1 VINAKSLIYA
11 RHSESITNME
21 KRYNLYHDF
30 LKEKYGCRIHKVSLD
45 MGFTCP
51 NRDGT
56 VAQGGCIYCNN
67 DSFVPPYARSRY
79 KMDFQIKHGIEYLK
93 NRFKA
98 EKFIIYF
105 QAYTS
110 TYGDAK
116 ELERMYR
123 EALKYDGVI
132 GLAVGTRSDCMDEE
146 KIEIFEKL
154 AKEYYV
160 SVEYGIESI
169 YDKTLEFMNRGH
181 DYQSVL
187 DAIELTKNKGI
198 HIGTHIIVGMP
209 TETEEEMLAMA
220 DEVSGLGIDTFK
232 IHNLHIIKNTQLA
245 RMYRENPFNLFSY
258 EEYLKFIVKFL
269 ERLSSDIMLERLFTD
284 TPQDLL
290 IAPNWQERH
299 NEIIYGIKQELER
312 QDTWQ
317 GKFFK

>member
-1 VINAKSLIYA
+1 MINAKSLIYA

-269 ERLSSDIMLERLFTD
+269 ERLSPDIMLERLFTD

>member
-1 VINAKSLIYA
+1 MKQ
-11 RHSESITNME
+11 
-21 KRYNLYHDF
+21 RYNLYHDYM
-30 LKEKYGCRIHKVSLD
+30 KEKFGVRVHKVSLD

-56 VAQGGCIYCNN
+56 VAQGGCVYCNN

-79 KMDFQIKHGIEYLK
+79 NMDFQIKHGIEYMK

-98 EKFIIYF
+98 KKFIIYF

-116 ELERMYR
+116 ELERMYK

-132 GLAVGTRSDCMDEE
+132 GLSVGTRSDCIDEE
-146 KIEIFEKL
+146 KIEIFERL
-154 AKEYYV
+154 AKDYYV

-169 YDKTLEFMNRGH
+169 YDKTLEYMNRGH
-181 DYQSVL
+181 NYQSVL
-187 DAIELTKNKGI
+187 DAIDLSKNRGI
-198 HIGTHIIVGMP
+198 QLGTHIIVGMP

-220 DEVSGLGIDTFK
+220 DEVSTLGIDTFK
-232 IHNLHIIKNTQLA
+232 IHNLHVIKNTQLA
-245 RMYRENPFNLFSY
+245 RMYKEKPFKLFSY

-269 ERLSSDIMLERLFTD
+269 ERLSPDIMLERLFTD

-290 IAPNWQERH
+290 IAPRWKERH
-299 NEIIYGIKQELER
+299 NEIIYGIKQEMEK

-317 GKFFK
+317 GKYLKHEQ

>member
-1 VINAKSLIYA
+1 LEYL
-11 RHSESITNME
+11 TNME
-21 KRYNLYHDF
+21 HRYNLYHNH
-30 LKEKYGCRIHKVSLD
+30 LKEKFGARVHKVSLD

-51 NRDGT
+51 NRDGS
-56 VAQGGCIYCNN
+56 VAQGGCVYCNN

-79 KMDFQIKHGIEYLK
+79 NMDQQIKHGIEYMK

-98 EKFIIYF
+98 KKFIIYF

-110 TYGDAK
+110 TYGEAK
-116 ELERMYR
+116 ELERMYK
-123 EALKYDGVI
+123 EALKYEGVI
-132 GLAVGTRSDCMDEE
+132 GLSVGTRSDCIDEE
-146 KIEIFEKL
+146 KIEIFERL
-154 AKEYYV
+154 AKDYYV

-187 DAIELTKNKGI
+187 DAIELSKGRGI
-198 HIGTHIIVGMP
+198 HLGTHIILGMP
-209 TETEEEMLAMA
+209 TETEDEMLAMA
-220 DEVSGLGIDTFK
+220 DEVSTLGIDTFK

-245 RMYRENPFNLFSY
+245 RMYKENPFKLFTY

-269 ERLSSDIMLERLFTD
+269 ERLSPDIMLERLFTD

-290 IAPNWQERH
+290 IAPKWKERH
-299 NEIIYGIKQELER
+299 NEIIYGIRQEMKN

-317 GKFFK
+317 GKYCK